1 MQTNWWGKKAFKW
14 VFIYRQTQTFV
25 VSSNNSP
32 QLNRTCIK
40 NAASDIRSRDNTIIK
55 PARAFLQWQWNIRRY
70 SRVSFDGRVSLAAL
84 INPDE
89 IAINYETWMRI
100 CYLFLFNPALF
111 FHSIRFSSQS
121 NKKSQKFQ
129 RPVEYRTS
137 RATRASAKTRI
148 LVLPQYDTEC
158 HLTVRVNPRR
168 LLLHLRAAAMRMAG
182 RRREQQRREVNM
194 VPREIPKKG
203 INGRP
208 KARREKERR
217 KDKRE
222 GSERK
227 RGEGRRAQ
235 AEVDSSMFLLGV
247 AFRNDKKEGI
257 I

>member
-1 MQTNWWGKKAFKW
+1 
-14 VFIYRQTQTFV
+14 
-25 VSSNNSP
+25 
-32 QLNRTCIK
+32 
-40 NAASDIRSRDNTIIK
+40 
-55 PARAFLQWQWNIRRY
+55 
-70 SRVSFDGRVSLAAL
+70 
-84 INPDE
+84 
-89 IAINYETWMRI
+89 
-100 CYLFLFNPALF
+100 
-111 FHSIRFSSQS
+111 
-121 NKKSQKFQ
+121 
-129 RPVEYRTS
+129 
-137 RATRASAKTRI
+137 
-148 LVLPQYDTEC
+148 
-158 HLTVRVNPRR
+158 
-168 LLLHLRAAAMRMAG
+168 MRMAG

-247 AFRNDKKEGI
+247 AFRNDKKESI

>member
-111 FHSIRFSSQS
+111 FHSIRFSSLS
-121 NKKSQKFQ
+121 VCFPFSFY
-129 RPVEYRTS
+129 VSHRTRS
-137 RATRASAKTRI
+137 HKNSSGPSSI
-148 LVLPQYDTEC
+148 
-158 HLTVRVNPRR
+158 VR
-168 LLLHLRAAAMRMAG
+168 HGLRARP
-182 RRREQQRREVNM
+182 RRREYLSCHNM
-194 VPREIPKKG
+194 IPS
-203 INGRP
+203 
-208 KARREKERR
+208 AT
-217 KDKRE
+217 
-222 GSERK
+222 
-227 RGEGRRAQ
+227 
-235 AEVDSSMFLLGV
+235 
-247 AFRNDKKEGI
+247 
-257 I
+257 